1 MTEPLKFSR
10 SRAHERRSEFG
21 AKARALAGAV
31 SLPTRPYKKTGL
43 SAARMGQVPRQG
55 HGKVVN

>member
-10 SRAHERRSEFG
+10 SRAHEWRSEFG

-31 SLPTRPYKKTGL
+31 SLPTRPYKRRGFPL
-43 SAARMGQVPRQG
+43 PAWARFHARDTA
-55 HGKVVN
+55 KS